1 MGQAAST
8 GVWVYSADRSE
19 TAMSDSPSLIMIQFL
34 SWVADR
40 PRSYAETMDAWRTSC
55 PRLSVW
61 EDAVIADLVRLEGEG
76 GRAVRLTDRGAA
88 LLRQAQNRKTAP
100 AQLSVYA
107 GFLRLR
113 GFMAKLSGSM

>member
-1 MGQAAST
+1 
-8 GVWVYSADRSE
+8 
-19 TAMSDSPSLIMIQFL
+19 MSDSPSLIMIQFL

-61 EDAVIADLVRLEGEG
+61 EDAVIADLVRLVGEG

-88 LLRQAQNRKTAP
+88 LLRQAQNRAGACGARKSGRSRKTGRLGQDIA
-100 AQLSVYA
+100 A
-107 GFLRLR
+107 GLRRYLER
-113 GFMAKLSGSM
+113 IEH

>member
-1 MGQAAST
+1 
-8 GVWVYSADRSE
+8 
-19 TAMSDSPSLIMIQFL
+19 MSDSPSLIMIQFL
-34 SWVADR
+34 PWVADR

-61 EDAVIADLVRLEGEG
+61 EFADLVRLEGEG

-100 AQLSVYA
+100 ARAERESQAALERQA
-107 GFLRLR
+107 D
-113 GFMAKLSGSM
+113 

>member
-1 MGQAAST
+1 
-8 GVWVYSADRSE
+8 
-19 TAMSDSPSLIMIQFL
+19 MSDSPSLIMIQFL

-76 GRAVRLTDRGAA
+76 GRVVKLTNRGAA
-88 LLRQAQNRKTAP
+88 VLRQAQNREPVAAR
-100 AQLSVYA
+100 AQRKMQAAVV
-107 GFLRLR
+107 GQ
-113 GFMAKLSGSM
+113 GD

>member
-1 MGQAAST
+1 MP
-8 GVWVYSADRSE
+8 
-19 TAMSDSPSLIMIQFL
+19 DSPSLIMIQFL

-76 GRAVRLTDRGAA
+76 GAAVKLTDRGAA
-88 LLRQAQNRKTAP
+88 VLRQAQNQETSAAAVQRKRQAALVGQTD
-100 AQLSVYA
+100 
-107 GFLRLR
+107 
-113 GFMAKLSGSM
+113 

>member
-1 MGQAAST
+1 
-8 GVWVYSADRSE
+8 
-19 TAMSDSPSLIMIQFL
+19 MSDSPSLIMIQFL

-88 LLRQAQNRKTAP
+88 LLRQAQNRKTAG
-100 AQLSVYA
+100 ACGARKSGRSRKTGRLGQDIA
-107 GFLRLR
+107 AELRRYLER
-113 GFMAKLSGSM
+113 IEH

>member
-1 MGQAAST
+1 
-8 GVWVYSADRSE
+8 
-19 TAMSDSPSLIMIQFL
+19 MSDSPSLIMIQFL

-76 GRAVRLTDRGAA
+76 GRAVKLTVRGAA
-88 LLRQAQNRKTAP
+88 VLRQAQNPETTPAP
-100 AQLSVYA
+100 ARAERKRQAALVEQA
-107 GFLRLR
+107 D
-113 GFMAKLSGSM
+113 

>member
-1 MGQAAST
+1 M
-8 GVWVYSADRSE
+8 VDP
-19 TAMSDSPSLIMIQFL
+19 PSLIMIQFL

-76 GRAVRLTDRGAA
+76 GRAVKLTERGAA
-88 LLRQAQNRKTAP
+88 FLREAQTTTAAPARPVRKRQAA
-100 AQLSVYA
+100 LI
-107 GFLRLR
+107 G
-113 GFMAKLSGSM
+113 GD

>member
-1 MGQAAST
+1 
-8 GVWVYSADRSE
+8 
-19 TAMSDSPSLIMIQFL
+19 MSDSPSLIMIQFL

-88 LLRQAQNRKTAP
+88 LLRQAQNRKTGGACG
-100 AQLSVYA
+100 ARKSGRSRKTGRLGQDIAA
-107 GFLRLR
+107 GLRR
-113 GFMAKLSGSM
+113 

>member
-1 MGQAAST
+1 MGEAVST
-8 GVWVYSADRSE
+8 AVRVYNSARSE
-19 TAMSDSPSLIMIQFL
+19 IAMSDSASLIMIQFL

-76 GRAVRLTDRGAA
+76 RRAVKLTNRGAA
-88 LLRQAQNRKTAP
+88 VLRQAQNREPVAAR
-100 AQLSVYA
+100 AQRKRQAALV
-107 GFLRLR
+107 GQ
-113 GFMAKLSGSM
+113 GD